1 MPRIAVIGYGHWG
14 PNLVRNFSRVAG
26 SRVSAICDL
35 DPGKLEKVRAHSSN
49 LHLTTNYLEILEKR
63 WADAVAIATY
73 ASAHYAIA
81 RDCLEAGLQVFVE
94 KPMCMSEREAEELVD
109 LARARKRTLMVGH
122 LLKYHPAIRY
132 LKHYLDTG
140 KLGEPLYIYSHRLNL
155 GEVRKEENAMWC
167 LAPHDIAVVGYLLG
181 QQPYEVCA
189 VGESYL
195 RYPIHDA
202 VFLTLR
208 YPARLMA
215 HIHVSWLDPHK
226 VRRMTVVG
234 SRQMAVFDDMEP
246 TEKLRIYDKGVD
258 FPNGDYDSPD
268 AALSLRVGDIYI
280 PKLDHT
286 EPLYKE
292 CEHFVECIRR
302 HREPESSGSE
312 GLNVVRVLEA
322 AQKSLEKGGVPVP
335 VNGVAP
341 PQAEPVARPTGLNHM
356 NTPRAGKRKKALK
369 RPVAAD
375 ASEARRET

>member
-1 MPRIAVIGYGHWG
+1 MARIAVIGYGHWG
-14 PNLVRNFSRVAG
+14 PNLVRNLNRVPGA
-26 SRVSAICDL
+26 RVSAICDL
-35 DPGKLEKVRAHSSN
+35 DQAKLEKVRSHPSGV
-49 LHLTTNYLEILEKR
+49 HLTTNYLDILEKH

-73 ASAHYAIA
+73 ASAHYAVA

-94 KPMCMSEREAEELVD
+94 KPMCMSESQAEELVN
-109 LARARKRTLMVGH
+109 LARAHNRILMVGH

-132 LKHYLDTG
+132 LKEYLDTG
-140 KLGEPLYIYSHRLNL
+140 KLGEPLYIYSQRLNL

-181 QQPYEVCA
+181 KQPYEVCA

-195 RYPIHDA
+195 RYPVHDA

-208 YPARLMA
+208 YPDRVMA

-246 TEKLRIYDKGVD
+246 TEKLRVYDKGVD

-280 PKLDHT
+280 PKLDHM

-292 CEHFVECIRR
+292 CEHFIECIRR
-302 HREPESSGSE
+302 RRQPESSGNE
-312 GLNVVRVLEA
+312 GLGVVRILEA

-335 VNGVAP
+335 VNGVVP
-341 PQAEPVARPTGLNHM
+341 PQNECADGLAGFS
-356 NTPRAGKRKKALK
+356 PSSISRASGPMK
-369 RPVAAD
+369 RPENPRRVD
-375 ASEARRET
+375 ASGVP